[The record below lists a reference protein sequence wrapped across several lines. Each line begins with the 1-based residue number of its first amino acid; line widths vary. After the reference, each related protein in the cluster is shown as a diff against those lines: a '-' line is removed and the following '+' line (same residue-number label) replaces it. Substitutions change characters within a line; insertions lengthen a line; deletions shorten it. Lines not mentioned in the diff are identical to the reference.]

1 MRFLLLI
8 VFITSSYVIFS
19 QEDYEAEFQKKYES
33 NIKKEYINDVYI
45 PSDFQDA
52 FAELN
57 RLANEE
63 ALQKFKSADEDVIRR
78 RLHFGIG
85 RWISLN
91 WNFEEGSRFSHQM
104 KLMGVTFPDDM
115 IEMTIVSFHRHLNG
129 IPLDLEGQSKLFV
142 EKRKQENEERKK
154 KAEILDSKQ
163 G

>member
-1 MRFLLLI
+1 MRFLLLL
-8 VFITSSYVIFS
+8 VLITSSHVIFS

-85 RWISLN
+85 RWISFN

-142 EKRKQENEERKK
+142 EKRKLENEERKK
-154 KAEILDSKQ
+154 KAEILDSKR